1 MSLGVW
7 CDGYL
12 HVISWPAMIREWGC
26 WEECISLFCFS
37 FLKKGKAVVFTFCL
51 KLKTQKRFLKIVC
64 LFVYSLYNRLA
75 MICIQGVPN
84 ESWRITHVN
93 ENYEVADSYPTVVS
107 NVVGTSR
114 VRSFSEMFSHT
125 HVLTPKG
132 ICIWFCLGLLCFFCL
147 CVLLLIAWFGWVFFG
162 EREQVSCRSV
172 LVKSA
177 SAVVKMF

>member
-1 MSLGVW
+1 MRVLRGMS
-7 CDGYL
+7 
-12 HVISWPAMIREWGC
+12 
-26 WEECISLFCFS
+26 
-37 FLKKGKAVVFTFCL
+37 FTFFFFFFKEGQSCSFHFL
-51 KLKTQKRFLKIVC
+51 SEVKNSKRFLKIVC

-75 MICIQGVPN
+75 MIFIQGVPN

-132 ICIWFCLGLLCFFCL
+132 ICI
-147 CVLLLIAWFGWVFFG
+147 
-162 EREQVSCRSV
+162 
-172 LVKSA
+172 
-177 SAVVKMF
+177 